1 MAISLFKKSEQIYWL
16 WLSLKLNN
24 QNAVFQKLIDAFE
37 ESPFR
42 IYDSKKSEL
51 DKIEGLTE
59 HQKSLLMDKELSE
72 AMHIYNYCRK
82 NGVGLLTYSDEAYP
96 QTLKSMKKPPIVLYY
111 MGRLPDLNNRLC
123 ISVVG
128 TRKMT
133 EYGMRSC
140 YKIAYELAAA
150 GAVVV
155 SGMALGIDSVAHAG
169 AIGGRGDTVA
179 VLGCGIDVVYPKQHR
194 KLRRYICE
202 HGAVIT
208 AYHPSTPAYKNNFPE
223 RNAIISALSEG
234 TLIVEAPARSGAL
247 ITAEI
252 AAEQSKTVYALP
264 GSIEEPMSEGPNALI
279 KDGATAIT
287 SARDILNYYFE
298 TGSRC
303 VDSMKL
309 RKAELSSDFDMD
321 ILADVGV
328 SATCHGIGPK
338 SSPAALLKILNEEL
352 QNNKENNEEYY
363 SIPKI
368 KRIGETDEEEVKP
381 EKTKKSK
388 ETKETKEIKEEK
400 KITPTPVD
408 ESVLASLTDEQRKIF
423 NELPCDKPVS
433 VDQIAKGGYSIGS
446 LMASL
451 TILEIKG
458 LISSLPGGMYIRK

>member
-1 MAISLFKKSEQIYWL
+1 MAVSLFKKSEQIYWL

-24 QNAVFQKLIDAFE
+24 QNAIFQKLLDVFE
-37 ESPFR
+37 ESSFNM
-42 IYDSKKSEL
+42 YDCNEAELSKV
-51 DKIEGLTE
+51 EGITE
-59 HQKSLLMDKELSE
+59 RQKALLMEKDLSE
-72 AMHIYNYCRK
+72 AMHLYNYCKR
-82 NGVGLLTYSDEAYP
+82 NGIGLITYSDPEYP
-96 QTLKSMKKPPIVLYY
+96 QNLKELKKPPIVLYY

-123 ISVVG
+123 ISMVG

-150 GAVVV
+150 GAVII

-169 AIGGRGDTVA
+169 AIGGRGETVA

-223 RNAIISALSEG
+223 RNAIISALSSG
-234 TLIVEAPARSGAL
+234 TIIVEAPARSGAL
-247 ITAEI
+247 ITAEC
-252 AAEQSKTVYALP
+252 AEEQAKKVYALP
-264 GSIEEPMSEGPNALI
+264 GSIEEPMSEGPNTLI
-279 KDGATAIT
+279 KNGAIAIT

-298 TGSRC
+298 TGSPL
-303 VDSMKL
+303 VDSIKL
-309 RKAELSSDFDMD
+309 RKAEINSDFDID

-328 SATCHGIGPK
+328 SANCHGVGPK
-338 SSPAALLKILNEEL
+338 SSPAALLQMLNDEIK
-352 QNNKENNEEYY
+352 NNKENNEEYY
-363 SIPKI
+363 SVPKI
-368 KRIGETDEEEVKP
+368 RKIGEDSNSEEKKEV
-381 EKTKKSK
+381 THKK
-388 ETKETKEIKEEK
+388 EVKEIKETK
-400 KITPTPVD
+400 KNTPAPVD
-408 ESVLASLTDEQRKIF
+408 ESVIASLTDEQRNIF
-423 NELPCDKPVS
+423 NEMPCDKPVS
-433 VDQIAKGGYSIGS
+433 VDQIAKGGYNIST

>member
-1 MAISLFKKSEQIYWL
+1 MVISLFKKSEQIYWL
-16 WLSLKLNN
+16 WLSLKMNN
-24 QNAVFQKLIDAFE
+24 QNAAFQKLLDAFE
-37 ESPFR
+37 ESPFK
-42 IYDSKKSEL
+42 IYNCKKEEL
-51 DKIEGLTE
+51 ECVEGLSE
-59 HQKSLLMDKELSE
+59 HQKNVLLEKDLSE
-72 AMHIYNYCRK
+72 AMHIFNYCKR
-82 NGVGLLTYSDEAYP
+82 NSVGLLTYGDLAYP
-96 QTLKSMKKPPIVLYY
+96 QALKAMKKPPIVLYY

-140 YKIAYELAAA
+140 YKIAYELASA
-150 GAVVV
+150 GAVIV

-169 AIGGRGDTVA
+169 AIGGRGETVA

-234 TLIVEAPARSGAL
+234 TLIVEAPERSGAL
-247 ITAEI
+247 ITAEY
-252 AAEQSKTVYALP
+252 AEEQSKTVYALP
-264 GSIEEPMSEGPNALI
+264 GSIEEPMSEGPNTLI
-279 KDGATAIT
+279 KNGATAIT

-298 TGSRC
+298 TGSRK
-303 VDSMKL
+303 VDPIKL
-309 RKAELSSDFDMD
+309 RKAEMSSDFDMD
-321 ILADVGV
+321 ILEDVGV
-328 SATCHGIGPK
+328 SASCHGVGPK
-338 SSPAALLKILNEEL
+338 STPAALLKILNEEL
-352 QNNKENNEEYY
+352 KNNKENNEEYY

-368 KRIGETDEEEVKP
+368 KRIGETQN
-381 EKTKKSK
+381 
-388 ETKETKEIKEEK
+388 ETKEKKEVITEK
-400 KITPTPVD
+400 KAPPAQID
-408 ESVLASLTDEQRKIF
+408 EGVLATLSEEQRRIF

-433 VDQIAKGGYSIGS
+433 VDDIAKGGYSIGA